1 MIASLLAATAGGAA
15 GAIARGFCT
24 AHLKQVTP
32 AWFPFPTLII
42 NAVACFALGA
52 LMAAD
57 PSRTLIALMGTGFLG
72 GFSTMSTFS
81 FETVEAIAHGE
92 SLKAIAYVG
101 ATLLV
106 CLSCCLAGWT
116 LIGG

>member
-32 AWFPFPTLII
+32 ALII

-81 FETVEAIAHGE
+81 FETIEAIAHGE